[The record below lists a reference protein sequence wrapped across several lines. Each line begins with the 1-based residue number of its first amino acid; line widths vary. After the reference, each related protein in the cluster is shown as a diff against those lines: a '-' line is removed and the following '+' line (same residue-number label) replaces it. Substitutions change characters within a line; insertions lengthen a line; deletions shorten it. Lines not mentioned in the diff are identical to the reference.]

1 MNILITGASGG
12 IGSELVKLYAKN
24 TNNTIVA
31 ISRDWEKLSE
41 LKRYCEVEFE
51 NNIHIYSVDF
61 LAANFNDSLEVAL
74 QKQTHFDI
82 VVNNAG
88 YLLNKP
94 FTRYSQQDIENT
106 FKVNVF
112 ASIQVCQN
120 VIALNKKKHC
130 HIINIGSMG
139 GFQGSVKFS
148 GLSIYSASKAAL
160 ASLTECLAEEYK
172 DGNIKINCLAL
183 GSVQT
188 EMLANAFPDY
198 QAQLLPK
205 QIAEYI
211 VNFSQRGSEFF
222 NGKIVPVSKTTP

>member
-41 LKRYCEVEFE
+41 LKRYCEFEFE

-61 LAANFNDSLEVAL
+61 LATNFNDSLEVVL

-82 VVNNAG
+82 VINNAG

-112 ASIQVCQN
+112 ASIQVCQY
-120 VIALNKKKHC
+120 VIALNKNKYC

-172 DGNIKINCLAL
+172 NTNIKINCLAL

-211 VNFSQRGSEFF
+211 VSFSENGSEFF
-222 NGKIVPVSKTTP
+222 NGKIVPVSKATP